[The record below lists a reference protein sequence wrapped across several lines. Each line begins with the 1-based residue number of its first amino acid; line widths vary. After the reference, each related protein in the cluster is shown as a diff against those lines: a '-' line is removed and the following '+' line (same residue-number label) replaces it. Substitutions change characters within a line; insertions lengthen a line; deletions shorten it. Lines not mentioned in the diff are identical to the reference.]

1 MTRETV
7 VAGGQAA
14 TEPQAPDPTTTPSI
28 IPPLDASEHHD
39 RFVIEDASDRT
50 VLAKPPS
57 EWADMTHEQQVQWAE
72 GFIDQVLSTHRAQ
85 PDGPGHARNDV
96 GT

>member
-1 MTRETV
+1 MTRETA

-14 TEPQAPDPTTTPSI
+14 TEPQAPDPTTTPSM
-28 IPPLDASEHHD
+28 IPPLDASEHHH
-39 RFVIEDASDRT
+39 RLVTEDASDQT

-57 EWADMTHEQQVQWAE
+57 EWADMTHEQKLQWAE
-72 GFIDQVLSTHRAQ
+72 GFIDQVQSTHRGQ
-85 PDGPGHARNDV
+85 SDGSGHACNDA